1 MTIDTVAQLDPQAL
15 KEYYDY
21 ARTDNYSLNHT
32 MQRNQLG
39 KKKVAEMTW
48 TNLLPAELA
57 VILAWADDLASHAY
71 SNPQSKYPGGTWAFT
86 GLVTI
91 TDDGNYQKGGSYMTD
106 TFSVRIREV

>member
-1 MTIDTVAQLDPQAL
+1 MTIDGNTILTPQGL

-21 ARTDNYSLNHT
+21 ARNDNFSLNHT

-48 TNLLPAELA
+48 TNLFPDELA
-57 VILAWADDLASHAY
+57 AILAWADDLNSHVY
-71 SNPQSKYPGGTWAFT
+71 GNTDSSRGFLTFT
-86 GLVTI
+86 GLCTI
-91 TDDGNYQKGGSYMTD
+91 TDDGQYQKGGSYMID